1 MGRPRM
7 TRRLGGSERLRGARA
22 VPIPFR
28 VGSGKAFRVSDE
40 SLGLEE
46 GVALALR
53 AVRQPR
59 TGVAAVL
66 SVAARAMGA
75 DLVAAYVLGGSADR
89 LGEMIASAGPLTSEL
104 GPLGPVDEQ
113 TSSVLQ
119 GCLQDAVS
127 EDSLFPEPWSRLPRR
142 VHLVDRLPL
151 GAALVVLAA
160 GKDPLDREVLRRVIG
175 PLDLLVATMTVMERQ
190 ERLEQELLR
199 LRQDQALLAAGLQ
212 HDLRTPLTSI
222 LGAAHTLRDRPA
234 RIPPEQRSELLEVI
248 AAQANRL
255 NDMIG
260 ETLAR
265 HAAGP
270 DVPVRAVLVDPLLVA
285 RRVCRAARSARG
297 GDVAIDVESRPFL
310 CDESRLERAL
320 LNLVDNALKY
330 APDGT
335 EVQVIGSKAGETYT
349 FTVADAGPGV
359 APEVAA
365 AMFSPYVTD
374 PSRDDGTGLGLHSVA
389 HLTEELGGKV
399 SYARASGWTRFS
411 LSLPWREADGA

>member
-1 MGRPRM
+1 M
-7 TRRLGGSERLRGARA
+7 
-22 VPIPFR
+22 
-28 VGSGKAFRVSDE
+28 SDE
-40 SLGLEE
+40 SFGLEE

-53 AVRQPR
+53 GVRQPR

-66 SVAARAMGA
+66 SVTARAMGA
-75 DLVAAYVLGGSADR
+75 ELVAAYVLGGSAGR
-89 LGEMIASAGPLTSEL
+89 LAEMIASAGALTPEL
-104 GPLGPVDEQ
+104 GPPGPADEQ
-113 TSSVLQ
+113 TSAVLQ

-127 EDSLFPEPWSRLPRR
+127 EDSFFPEPWSRLPRR
-142 VHLVDRLPL
+142 VHVVDRLPL
-151 GAALVVLAA
+151 GGALVVLAA
-160 GKDPLDREVLRRVIG
+160 GGRGLDREVLRRVIG

-190 ERLEQELLR
+190 ESLEQELLR
-199 LRQDQALLAAGLQ
+199 LRQDQALLSAGLQ

-222 LGAAHTLRDRPA
+222 LGAAQTLRDRPA
-234 RIPPEQRSELLEVI
+234 GLTPEQRAELLEVI
-248 AAQANRL
+248 AAQAHRL
-255 NDMIG
+255 NGMIG

-270 DVPVRAVLVDPLLVA
+270 DVPVRAAHVDPLLVA

-297 GDVAIDVESRPFL
+297 GEVAIDVEPAPFL

-335 EVQVIGSKAGETYT
+335 EVQVVGARTGDTYT

-374 PSRDDGTGLGLHSVA
+374 PTRDDGTGLGLHSVA

-411 LSLPWREADGA
+411 LALPWREADET

>member
-1 MGRPRM
+1 M
-7 TRRLGGSERLRGARA
+7 
-22 VPIPFR
+22 
-28 VGSGKAFRVSDE
+28 SDE
-40 SLGLEE
+40 ALGLEE
-46 GVALALR
+46 GVSLALR

-66 SVAARAMGA
+66 AVTARAMGA
-75 DLVAAYVLGGSADR
+75 DLVAAYAVGGSGGGHA
-89 LGEMIASAGPLTSEL
+89 EMIASAGPLASEL
-104 GPLGPVDEQ
+104 GPPGPADEQ
-113 TSSVLQ
+113 TSAVLQ
-119 GCLQDAVS
+119 GCMQDAVS

-160 GKDPLDREVLRRVIG
+160 GGHALDREVLRRVIG

-190 ERLEQELLR
+190 ENLEQELLR

-222 LGAAHTLRDRPA
+222 LGAAQTLRDRPA
-234 RIPPEQRSELLEVI
+234 GLSAEHRAELLEII
-248 AAQANRL
+248 AAQADRL

-265 HAAGP
+265 HASGP
-270 DVPVRAVLVDPLLVA
+270 DVPVRMTLVEPLLVA

-297 GDVAIDVESRPFL
+297 GDLAIDVDPSPFR

-330 APDGT
+330 APDET
-335 EVQVIGSKAGETYT
+335 EVHVIGARAGDTYT

-359 APEVAA
+359 ASEVAA

-389 HLTEELGGKV
+389 RLTEELGGKV
-399 SYARASGWTRFS
+399 SYARSNGWTRFS
-411 LSLPWREADGA
+411 LTLPWREADGADA